1 MKSMSRLILVVPVV
15 LVVLMLACSK
25 PVPPPTPCADLTRG
39 CRIDDGPVEVRV
51 DRMPSALQPFL
62 LTVRAPDANQVH
74 AEFVMQGMEMGLNR
88 YRLVQSPSG
97 EWQGRVTLP
106 VCVSGRR
113 DWLLIL
119 EMDGEQHVLAF
130 STH

>member
-1 MKSMSRLILVVPVV
+1 MRSPLP
-15 LVVLMLACSK
+15 LALFALLSACGN
-25 PVPPPTPCADLTRG
+25 PLPPPTPCADLTRG
-39 CRIDDGPVEVRV
+39 CRIDQASVEARV
-51 DRMPSALQPFL
+51 DRIPSALQPFVL
-62 LTVRAPDANQVH
+62 SVRAPEGKQLH

-88 YRLVQSPSG
+88 YRLERQPNG

-119 EMDGEQHVLAF
+119 EMDGERHALAF
-130 STH
+130 STN